1 MNDKLYLFY
10 DIAVVVTLVIC
21 FYVGAKRGLMKSLVF
36 TALTI
41 GAFVASWIVAEIGAP
56 IVYNNFLKEK
66 VISTVSYSMKGV
78 DSSQVASNIV
88 AKGNFGV
95 ELSKE
100 EIDEIIVSYDDIFEG
115 IAGTLRKNGS
125 QASENEIIE
134 GVEDLA
140 APEIV
145 NILFGGKLN
154 YAHIQSSLDA
164 LGFGDENVFGVID
177 TFLRG
182 SNESV
187 SESAEENLIAP
198 IAIWII
204 KILIM
209 VILFF
214 ILKLIIK
221 PVSNL
226 FKAVNKI
233 PIIGPINALLGG
245 VLNCAIS
252 LLVIYIVA
260 LLIKVIIN
268 ITSNSLIFINN
279 DTIQLTTVFKYIYN
293 FGL

>member
-1 MNDKLYLFY
+1 M
-10 DIAVVVTLVIC
+10 
-21 FYVGAKRGLMKSLVF
+21 
-36 TALTI
+36 
-41 GAFVASWIVAEIGAP
+41 
-56 IVYNNFLKEK
+56 
-66 VISTVSYSMKGV
+66 
-78 DSSQVASNIV
+78 
-88 AKGNFGV
+88 
-95 ELSKE
+95 
-100 EIDEIIVSYDDIFEG
+100 
-115 IAGTLRKNGS
+115 
-125 QASENEIIE
+125 
-134 GVEDLA
+134 
-140 APEIV
+140 
-145 NILFGGKLN
+145 FGGKLN